1 MEVKASLKYL
11 RIAPRKVRLVADLIR
26 GLDVEEAKNLLSL
39 ERKRAAKNLL
49 KLLNSAISNAK
60 NNFHLNEDNLY
71 IKTIRV
77 DQGPTLKR
85 YFPRAQGRAT
95 LIQKKTSHI
104 FIELAESQRK
114 KKKSKIERKVE
125 IRKPLS
131 KDEEELLR
139 EIKKEGLPSKVK
151 AKKEKEEIKKP
162 IVSKPKVSLAKKI
175 FRRKSI

>member
-26 GLDVEEAKNLLSL
+26 GLDVEEAKSLLSL
-39 ERKRAAKNLL
+39 ERKRAAKSLL

-60 NNFHLNEDNLY
+60 NNFHLSEDNLY

-104 FIELAESQRK
+104 FIELAESQK
-114 KKKSKIERKVE
+114 KKKRKIEKKVE
-125 IRKPLS
+125 VRKPLS
-131 KDEEELLR
+131 KEEEELLR

-151 AKKEKEEIKKP
+151 TKKEREEIKKP
-162 IVSKPKVSLAKKI
+162 ITSKPKISLAKRI

>member
-114 KKKSKIERKVE
+114 KKKKKIERKVE

>member
-26 GLDVEEAKNLLSL
+26 GLDVEEAKSLLSL
-39 ERKRAAKNLL
+39 ERKRAAKSLL

-104 FIELAESQRK
+104 FIELAESQK
-114 KKKSKIERKVE
+114 KKKRKIERKVE
-125 IRKPLS
+125 IRRPLS
-131 KDEEELLR
+131 KEEEELLR

>member
-60 NNFHLNEDNLY
+60 NNLHLNEDNLY

-114 KKKSKIERKVE
+114 KKKRKIERKVE

>member
-26 GLDVEEAKNLLSL
+26 GLDVEEAKSLLSL
-39 ERKRAAKNLL
+39 ERKRAAKSLL

-60 NNFHLNEDNLY
+60 NNFHLSEDNLY

-104 FIELAESQRK
+104 FIELAEGQK
-114 KKKSKIERKVE
+114 KKKKKIEKKVE
-125 IRKPLS
+125 VRKPLS
-131 KDEEELLR
+131 KEEEELLR

-151 AKKEKEEIKKP
+151 AKKEREEIKKP
-162 IVSKPKVSLAKKI
+162 ITSKPKISLAKRI
-175 FRRKSI
+175 FRRKPI

>member
-26 GLDVEEAKNLLSL
+26 GLDVEEAKSLLSL
-39 ERKRAAKNLL
+39 ERKRAAKSLL

-60 NNFHLNEDNLY
+60 NNFHLSEDNLY

-104 FIELAESQRK
+104 FIELAEGQK
-114 KKKSKIERKVE
+114 KKKKKVE
-125 IRKPLS
+125 KKVEVRKPLS
-131 KDEEELLR
+131 KEEEELLR

-151 AKKEKEEIKKP
+151 TKKEREEIKKP
-162 IVSKPKVSLAKKI
+162 ITSKPKISLAKRI
-175 FRRKSI
+175 FRRNKY

>member
-26 GLDVEEAKNLLSL
+26 GLDVEEAKSLLSL
-39 ERKRAAKNLL
+39 ERKRAAKSLL

-114 KKKSKIERKVE
+114 KKKRKIERKVE

>member
-26 GLDVEEAKNLLSL
+26 GLDVEEAKSLLSL
-39 ERKRAAKNLL
+39 ERKRAAKSLL

-104 FIELAESQRK
+104 FIELAESQK
-114 KKKSKIERKVE
+114 KKKRKIERKVE
-125 IRKPLS
+125 IRRPLS

>member
-26 GLDVEEAKNLLSL
+26 GLDVEEAKSLLSL
-39 ERKRAAKNLL
+39 ERKRAAKSLL

-60 NNFHLNEDNLY
+60 NNFHLSEDNLY

-104 FIELAESQRK
+104 FIELAEGQK
-114 KKKSKIERKVE
+114 KKKKKIEKKVE
-125 IRKPLS
+125 VGKPLS
-131 KDEEELLR
+131 KEEEELLR

-151 AKKEKEEIKKP
+151 AKKEREEIKKP
-162 IVSKPKVSLAKKI
+162 ITSKPKISLAKRI

>member
-95 LIQKKTSHI
+95 LIQKKTSHV

-114 KKKSKIERKVE
+114 KKKRKIERKVE

>member
-26 GLDVEEAKNLLSL
+26 GLDVEEAKSLLSL
-39 ERKRAAKNLL
+39 ERKRAAKSLL

-104 FIELAESQRK
+104 FIELAESQK
-114 KKKSKIERKVE
+114 KKKKRKIERKVE
-125 IRKPLS
+125 IRRPLS
-131 KDEEELLR
+131 KEEEELLR

>member
-26 GLDVEEAKNLLSL
+26 GLDVEEAKSLLSL
-39 ERKRAAKNLL
+39 ERKRAAKSLL

-60 NNFHLNEDNLY
+60 NNFHLSEDNLY

-104 FIELAESQRK
+104 FIELAEGQK
-114 KKKSKIERKVE
+114 KKKKKIEKKVE
-125 IRKPLS
+125 VRKPLS
-131 KDEEELLR
+131 KEEEELLR

-151 AKKEKEEIKKP
+151 TKKEREEIKKP
-162 IVSKPKVSLAKKI
+162 ITSKPKISLAKRI

>member
-95 LIQKKTSHI
+95 LIQKKTSHV

-114 KKKSKIERKVE
+114 KKKRKIERKV
-125 IRKPLS
+125 
-131 KDEEELLR
+131 
-139 EIKKEGLPSKVK
+139 
-151 AKKEKEEIKKP
+151 
-162 IVSKPKVSLAKKI
+162 
-175 FRRKSI
+175 

>member
-26 GLDVEEAKNLLSL
+26 GLDVEEAKSLLSL
-39 ERKRAAKNLL
+39 ERKRAAKSLL

-60 NNFHLNEDNLY
+60 NNFHLSEDNLY

-104 FIELAESQRK
+104 FIELVEGQK
-114 KKKSKIERKVE
+114 KKKKKIEKKVE
-125 IRKPLS
+125 VRKPLS
-131 KDEEELLR
+131 KEEEELLR

-151 AKKEKEEIKKP
+151 AKKEREEIKKP
-162 IVSKPKVSLAKKI
+162 ITSKPKISLAKRI

>member
-114 KKKSKIERKVE
+114 KKKRKIERKVE

>member
-26 GLDVEEAKNLLSL
+26 GLDVEEAKSLLSL
-39 ERKRAAKNLL
+39 ERKRAAKSLL

-60 NNFHLNEDNLY
+60 NNFHLSEDNLY

-104 FIELAESQRK
+104 FIELAEGQK
-114 KKKSKIERKVE
+114 KKKKKIEKKVE
-125 IRKPLS
+125 VRKPLS
-131 KDEEELLR
+131 KEEEELLR

-151 AKKEKEEIKKP
+151 AKKEREEIKKP
-162 IVSKPKVSLAKKI
+162 ITSKPKISLAKRI

>member
-26 GLDVEEAKNLLSL
+26 GLDVEEAKSLLSL
-39 ERKRAAKNLL
+39 ERKRAAKSLL

-60 NNFHLNEDNLY
+60 NNFHLSEDNLY

-104 FIELAESQRK
+104 FIELAEGQK
-114 KKKSKIERKVE
+114 KKKKKIEKKVE
-125 IRKPLS
+125 VRKPLS
-131 KDEEELLR
+131 KKEEELLR

-151 AKKEKEEIKKP
+151 TKKEREEIKKP
-162 IVSKPKVSLAKKI
+162 ITSKPKISLAKRI